1 MDEEYLEEIAA
12 LVNRYQDAEGPLM
25 KLANYA
31 GSQIESVL
39 SNLPDGFEK
48 QVQTVVKV
56 ALDTAYEAS
65 GAISS
70 SSFAPATPS
79 YFHKVAVTFS
89 GAIGGVAG
97 LPGAVAEFPVTIT
110 TMFSSFQKI
119 AEEYG
124 YDPQEPEIKLECIK
138 IFSMGGPL
146 RKDDDIDLSF
156 VSARLGLQGEVVS
169 QLISKAAQKLAVV
182 ISQKLGSQAV
192 PIIGAVTGATLNFT
206 FMSYYEEMAHVRFA
220 LKKLQEENPNKNSL
234 EEFANSYEHSLS

>member
-12 LVNRYQDAEGPLM
+12 LVKRYQDAEGPLM

-97 LPGAVAEFPVTIT
+97 LPGAVAELPVTIT

-220 LKKLQEENPNKNSL
+220 LKKLQEENPTKNSL

>member
-1 MDEEYLEEIAA
+1 MYAEYKQQLEA
-12 LVNRYQDAEGPLM
+12 LVVRYKEAEGPLM

-31 GSQIESVL
+31 GSQIEGVL
-39 SNLPDGFEK
+39 SKLPDGFEA
-48 QVQTVVKV
+48 QVQSVVKS
-56 ALDTAYEAS
+56 ALDAAYEAS
-65 GAISS
+65 GTISA

-79 YFHKVAVTFS
+79 YFHKMAVTFS

-97 LPGAVAEFPVTIT
+97 LPGAVAELPVTIT

-124 YDPQEPEIKLECIK
+124 FDPSEQETKVECIK

-146 RKDDDIDLSF
+146 EKDEDIDLSF

-169 QLISKAAQKLAVV
+169 QLISKAAQKLALV

-192 PIIGAVTGATLNFT
+192 PIIGAVTGATLNYT
-206 FMSYYEEMAHVRFA
+206 FMSYYEEMAHVKFS
-220 LKKLQEENPNKNSL
+220 LKRLQNEYPDCQSF
-234 EEFANSYEHSLS
+234 EEFIDLYETA

>member
-182 ISQKLGSQAV
+182 ISQKLSSQAV

-220 LKKLQEENPNKNSL
+220 LKKLQEENPTKNSL

>member
-12 LVNRYQDAEGPLM
+12 LVKRYQDAEGPLM

-48 QVQTVVKV
+48 QVQTVVKG

-97 LPGAVAEFPVTIT
+97 LPGAVAELPVTIT

-206 FMSYYEEMAHVRFA
+206 FMSYYEEMAHVRFT
-220 LKKLQEENPNKNSL
+220 LKKLQEENPTKNSL
-234 EEFANSYEHSLS
+234 EEFANSYEYSLS

>member
-220 LKKLQEENPNKNSL
+220 LKKLQEENPTKNLL

>member
-97 LPGAVAEFPVTIT
+97 LPGAVAELPVTIT

-220 LKKLQEENPNKNSL
+220 LKKLQEENPTKNSL
-234 EEFANSYEHSLS
+234 EEFAKSYEHSLS